1 MGRVELVDV
10 VGRVDYVGVVAVG
23 RVDTVRI
30 LISGGLVGIVELFV
44 RVDSVGIVGRVDVGG
59 IVVIVELVGV
69 VGRVDSDGRYDFIL
83 FRIDNINFAVF
94 CLLIVSFNVTFF
106 FVVIKEMYFMVCR
119 YWFFSRVFFS
129 FFVVVVSVKVFVNF
143 RCNLFLV
150 SFIFWYS
157 FSNIL

>member
-1 MGRVELVDV
+1 M
-10 VGRVDYVGVVAVG
+10 
-23 RVDTVRI
+23 
-30 LISGGLVGIVELFV
+30 ISGGLVGIVELFV
-44 RVDSVGIVGRVDVGG
+44 RVDSVGIVDVGG

-94 CLLIVSFNVTFF
+94 CLLIVSFNVIFF

-129 FFVVVVSVKVFVNF
+129 FFVVVVSVKGFVNF

-157 FSNIL
+157 YSNIL